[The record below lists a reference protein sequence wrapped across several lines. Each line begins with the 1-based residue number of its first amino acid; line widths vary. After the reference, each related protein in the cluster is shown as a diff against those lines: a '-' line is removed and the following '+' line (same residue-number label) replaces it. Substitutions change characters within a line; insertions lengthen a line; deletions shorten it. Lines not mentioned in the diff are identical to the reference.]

1 MRNSLGKKIKAMN
14 KDNRRSLFLLFV
26 LILLAVI
33 AVGFLTGYFTI
44 KDIVTQ
50 KFGRASSDLT
60 LTQQIIFPFE
70 LFFNRDK
77 LTGSLDAAGEDQVF
91 EINQGESV
99 SMMCLRLEG
108 AGLIEDAELLRTYLI
123 YTGLDRHIQAGE
135 YRLNPVMS
143 PVQIAAELLD
153 ATPEDAIVTILPGWR
168 IEEVGENI
176 AASGLDIGAE
186 EFIQAAYSPSPELL
200 SILPVESLSSLEGFL
215 YPGTYVFPRETD
227 LNTVLET
234 ILAAFSENV
243 DVTLVDG
250 FERQGLTIPE
260 AITLASI
267 VEKEAVLNDEKPL
280 ISSVFYNRLE
290 VGMRLETDPTV
301 QYALG
306 YQTETS
312 SWWKSPLTSN
322 DLAVESPYNTYIYF
336 GLTPTPICNPDLSS
350 LRAVSFPA
358 ETPYFYFRSAC
369 DGSGRHNFA
378 ITYEEHLDNACE

>member
-1 MRNSLGKKIKAMN
+1 MN

-33 AVGFLTGYFTI
+33 AVGFLTGFFTI

-260 AITLASI
+260 VITLASI

-312 SWWKSPLTSN
+312 SWWKSPLTGN

>member
-1 MRNSLGKKIKAMN
+1 MN

-60 LTQQIIFPFE
+60 FTQQIIFPFE

-99 SMMCLRLEG
+99 SMMSLRLEG

-215 YPGTYVFPRETD
+215 YPGTYVFPREKD

-312 SWWKSPLTSN
+312 SWWKSPLTGN

>member
-1 MRNSLGKKIKAMN
+1 MKNSLGKKIKAMN

-33 AVGFLTGYFTI
+33 AVGFLTGFFTI

-60 LTQQIIFPFE
+60 FTQQIIFPFE

-312 SWWKSPLTSN
+312 SWWKSPLTGN

>member
-1 MRNSLGKKIKAMN
+1 MN

-33 AVGFLTGYFTI
+33 AVGFLTGFFTI

-60 LTQQIIFPFE
+60 FTQQIIFPFE

-312 SWWKSPLTSN
+312 SWWKSPLTGN